1 MIPKIIH
8 YCWFGKGLMPK
19 SQRDCIKGWKK
30 LMPDYQIMR
39 WDESNFDYNQ
49 YKASKYAY
57 EVKKYAL
64 VSDVCR
70 YNVLAEY
77 GGIYL
82 DTDVEVYQRFDRFLD
97 CKFFSAIELF
107 KYQFEKDGKEQVD
120 AEGNPL
126 VPGTEIPNFE
136 MLTSTLACVPQQE
149 MIVALRDFYNA
160 IDADAEYAINYRNYV
175 DNDRLVARYAAQ
187 RGFRYIDK
195 TQHFGDGMVV
205 YGTGIFG
212 YKSSPT
218 DKFEVSYHYNAATWR
233 RKDEIPRSE
242 RRRLVLDK
250 LGVLGIYTRFK
261 SIKKKFKHLFGKK

>member
-19 SQRDCIKGWKK
+19 SQKDCIKGWKK

-39 WDESNFDYNQ
+39 WDESNFDYNK

-82 DTDVEVYQRFDRFLD
+82 DTDVEVFQRFDRFLD
-97 CKFFSAIELF
+97 CNFFSAIELY
-107 KYQFEKDGKEQVD
+107 KKQFEQEGLEQVD
-120 AEGNPL
+120 SDGIPL
-126 VPGTEIPNFE
+126 IAGSEIPNFE
-136 MLTSTLACVPQQE
+136 LLTSTLACVPNQE

-160 IDADAEYAINYRNYV
+160 IDADEEYAANYRNYV
-175 DNDRLVARYAAQ
+175 DNDRLVAKYAAQ
-187 RGFRYIDK
+187 RGFRYIDQ
-195 TQHFGDGMVV
+195 TQFFGDGMVV
-205 YGTGIFG
+205 YGTGVFG
-212 YKSSPT
+212 YKSSP
-218 DKFEVSYHYNAATWR
+218 KKHYEVSYHHNAATWR
-233 RKDEIPRSE
+233 SKEEISRNERKRQI
-242 RRRLVLDK
+242 LDK
-250 LGVLGIYTRFK
+250 LGLLPIYERL
-261 SIKKKFKHLFGKK
+261 KKLKNKAR